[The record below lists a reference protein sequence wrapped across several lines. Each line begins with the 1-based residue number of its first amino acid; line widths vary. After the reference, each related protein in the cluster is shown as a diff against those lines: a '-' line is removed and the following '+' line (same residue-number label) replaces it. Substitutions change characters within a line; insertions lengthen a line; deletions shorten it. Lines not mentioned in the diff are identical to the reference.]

1 MRIKTK
7 VDEINSSMDEVYNV
21 MVKIGII
28 LEKKIYEC
36 FFWKASTNHTI
47 RECEEFV
54 AMMMDWRE
62 IEFPKRW

>member
-1 MRIKTK
+1 MKANPLPNQSRPFINAITKDSSMRIKTK

-36 FFWKASTNHTI
+36 FF
-47 RECEEFV
+47 
-54 AMMMDWRE
+54 
-62 IEFPKRW
+62 